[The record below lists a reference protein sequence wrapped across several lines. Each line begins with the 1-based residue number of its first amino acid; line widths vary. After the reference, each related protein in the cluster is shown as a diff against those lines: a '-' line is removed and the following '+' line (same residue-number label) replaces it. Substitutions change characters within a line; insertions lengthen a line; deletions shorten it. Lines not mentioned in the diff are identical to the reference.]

1 MSSRGVSKQKL
12 TLFKI
17 LTLVM
22 DFRYR
27 WFRSLTIVALIS
39 VLCAGF
45 LSCSLACDGPVRPD
59 VRGMMAPL
67 VDSRRSKLFV
77 RTIIFSQ

>member
-1 MSSRGVSKQKL
+1 MLDKRGSSS
-12 TLFKI
+12 FKI

-22 DFRYR
+22 DFRYQ

-45 LSCSLACDGPVRPD
+45 LSCSLACDGPDRPD

-67 VDSRRSKLFV
+67 VDSRRNKLFA
-77 RTIIFSQ
+77 RTMCISR